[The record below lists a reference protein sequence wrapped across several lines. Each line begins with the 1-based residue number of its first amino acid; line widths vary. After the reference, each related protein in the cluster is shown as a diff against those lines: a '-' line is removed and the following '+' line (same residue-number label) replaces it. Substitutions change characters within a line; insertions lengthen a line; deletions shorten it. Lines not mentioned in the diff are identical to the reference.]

1 MSIEQAFMQATR
13 TKLRFNSTRGLLSV
27 EDLWDLPLTSTKN
40 QPNLDSIAVDL
51 YTRMQTQP
59 TVSFVNSS
67 PTTSPTDELALDIVK
82 YIISVRM
89 EENKLKLA
97 SAQAAQKKQQLLSIM
112 ERKQNEQLE
121 VLSLAELQAAIEA
134 L

>member
-13 TKLRFNSTRGLLSV
+13 TKLRFASTRGLLSV

-51 YTRMQTQP
+51 YTRMQGQP
-59 TVSFVNSS
+59 TISFV
-67 PTTSPTDELALDIVK
+67 TTKALSSPTDELALDIVK

-121 VLSLAELQAAIEA
+121 GLSLADLQAAIEA

>member
-1 MSIEQAFMQATR
+1 MSIEQAFIQATR
-13 TKLRFNSTRGLLSV
+13 TKLRFASTRGLLSV

-40 QPNLDSIAVDL
+40 QPNLDSIAVEL

-59 TVSFVNSS
+59 TISFVNSS
-67 PTTSPTDELALDIVK
+67 PTNSPTDELALNIVK
-82 YIISVRM
+82 YIINIRM
-89 EENKLKLA
+89 EEDKLKLA
-97 SAQAAQKKQQLLSIM
+97 KAQAAQKKQQLLSIM

-121 VLSLAELQAAIEA
+121 GLSLAELQAAIEA

>member
-1 MSIEQAFMQATR
+1 MSIEQAFIQATR
-13 TKLRFNSTRGLLSV
+13 TKLRFASTRGLLSV

-40 QPNLDSIAVDL
+40 QPDLDSIAVDL

-59 TVSFVNSS
+59 TISFVNSS
-67 PTTSPTDELALDIVK
+67 PTNSPTDELALDIVK
-82 YIISVRM
+82 YIINIRM
-89 EENKLKLA
+89 EEDKLKLA
-97 SAQAAQKKQQLLSIM
+97 KAQAAQKKQQLLSIM

-121 VLSLAELQAAIEA
+121 GLSLAELQAAIEA